1 MNTSTKSV
9 LKNINYT
16 VTANFIVM
24 GISILLNLIVPRY
37 LGVNEYSYWQLYV
50 FYSGYVG
57 FFHLGWIDGIY
68 LKIGGEKYSNLN
80 KRDLGTQFWY
90 LLIFQSVLA
99 LFIIFF
105 LLINNLPINRFLI
118 LSFTSFMLVI
128 TNCRTFILFILQS
141 TNRIKEYAQLS
152 RNDRYIYI
160 VIICIY
166 LINGGRNFV
175 FLILIDV
182 LSKLFLVLWG
192 VYRIRDLIFVKWNP
206 VKDTLES
213 ILNNIRIGIN
223 LMVGNIAS
231 MLIMGITRLLVER
244 QWSIE
249 VFGRL
254 SLTISIS
261 NMFMTFI
268 NAIGVVM
275 YPLLRRTDEKSLKKL
290 YIGLR
295 SLFVPLTYGILLT
308 FIPLKYL
315 LGAWLPQYTQSLVF
329 MGILFPMIVYEGRMA
344 LLVSTYLKTIRREK
358 IILIV
363 NIITLVISLIL
374 SVITIYGLN
383 SIYLTVVGI
392 MLSLSLRCIL
402 AETLL
407 LKKLEI
413 KLKFKI
419 TVETLLTIIFVS
431 VNTYANPAL
440 SFFIYLISYIIFILL
455 NAKSIRKSFNEVLV
469 LIRK

>member
-166 LINGGRNFV
+166 LVNGGRNFV

-182 LSKLFLVLWG
+182 LSKLFLVLWA

-407 LKKLEI
+407 LKTLEI

-419 TVETLLTIIFVS
+419 TVETLLTIIFVI
-431 VNTYANPAL
+431 VNMYANPAM
-440 SFFIYLISYIIFILL
+440 SFIIYLISYIIFILL
-455 NAKSIRKSFNEVLV
+455 NAKSIRKSLNEVLV